1 MASTRSKHFFAGMHA
16 GKLIANFVA
25 NPRVRRAGLLQERDQ
40 FENDIAVERQAGF
53 SVYRRANGR
62 IVILAERLR
71 CAKELG
77 DGFSQTGSCSGV
89 RLISTCRQLVFIRVF
104 MRLGDTDSEL

>member
-25 NPRVRRAGLLQERDQ
+25 NPRVRRAGLFQERDQ

-71 CAKELG
+71 CEKKFG
-77 DGFSQTGSCSGV
+77 DGFFPNW
-89 RLISTCRQLVFIRVF
+89 LL
-104 MRLGDTDSEL
+104 LGGQFDFNLSPIPLHSRFNDVEGY